1 MLLSTSVTHWLH
13 WDSWISAL
21 LKLLFNENRLP
32 FCISTCICFPILTFL
47 YSLIVNLYRLPL
59 SCKSTLHAFF
69 ICLLDKLPLRV
80 VLDLN
85 SSTADCKIFQCRKA
99 SKEVGLGEKKEDLR
113 KRFLF
118 STEDFQEHKVR
129 KLPRRQ
135 LGRFKET
142 AHNFLNRLSVD
153 RWKQVF

>member
-1 MLLSTSVTHWLH
+1 MLLSTSITHWLH

-99 SKEVGLGEKKEDLR
+99 SKEVGLGKKRGFEETVSIQYRRFSRTQGQKVTKKTIR
-113 KRFLF
+113 K
-118 STEDFQEHKVR
+118 V
-129 KLPRRQ
+129 
-135 LGRFKET
+135 
-142 AHNFLNRLSVD
+142 
-153 RWKQVF
+153 